1 MPNQTQAD
9 DFFGE
14 AIYTYTRKDAIEEGI
29 QVLLEGKQAQL
40 AKEAGWKYPVYVT
53 SGVIELIE
61 AAASKPEQTQS
72 SFDGVLWD
80 VLWMARFG
88 QDLSEN
94 TRKFQVIIGRK
105 KETLFM
111 QIGPTDID
119 KPEPAITIMLQED
132 L

>member
-1 MPNQTQAD
+1 MMQSQAD
-9 DFFGE
+9 DLFGE
-14 AIYTYTRKDAIEEGI
+14 IIYAYTRKDAIEEGI

-40 AKEAGWKYPVYVT
+40 AKEAYWKYPVYMT
-53 SGVIELIE
+53 FGVVGLIE

-80 VLWMARFG
+80 LLWMARFG
-88 QDLSEN
+88 QNLSEN
-94 TRKFQVIIGRK
+94 TRKFKVMIGRK